1 MELQKSLYHFEL
13 VVQLFQT
20 SLKNFFHI
28 SFFKIELIILIISI

>member
-20 SLKNFFHI
+20 SLKIFVIYHFV
-28 SFFKIELIILIISI
+28 K